1 MSPPL
6 KSRFAGLPERL
17 ARVWKREIWS
27 TEHLKDTSPRG
38 WGYACLRVVSITWTV
53 FFETKVPS
61 RAAALSFSSLLSLG
75 PLIAIAVLVGGFIL
89 GKNDDPNLV
98 ANKVGALLEQVAPQL
113 RSLQIEKSNAD
124 AKAASADPAA
134 VTPLQPGQTEMA
146 RTDAKAAMADA
157 VNPQLIA
164 MLNGFVTS
172 ARSGYGGVFGALGLI
187 IIVLLMFKA
196 VEDAFNDIWGIRL
209 GRSLLM
215 RIVFYWTILT
225 LGAVLFFAS
234 VALVGAGA
242 ASIVF
247 KESLGQLPGGEHLVS
262 LLSWSLPLVS
272 LSLLIVMLTLVYR
285 VIPNTNVFW
294 RAAFC
299 GAVVVTALLMLN
311 NFVAFF
317 YVRRVVQTQN
327 LYGQLAVPLVLMLGL
342 YIFWLYIL
350 IGGVISYA
358 VQNVHFRNSQAA
370 WGQLTESMRERLSL
384 VVLLTIGRRFQNC
397 LPPITASQLG
407 DLLKVPT
414 QILNECL
421 NRLVHVNLITTLRPA
436 PDTPATEH
444 RYQPARPLSRITL
457 FDFKTLDDNLGDDP
471 VGQSL
476 ERIDPILHHYDEAL
490 AQIGEQPFFRKS
502 LEALFAEYPFDESR
516 PPFTFGHKP

>member
-1 MSPPL
+1 MSHAAPP
-6 KSRFAGLPERL
+6 SQSVGHGVTGLPQRL
-17 ARVWKREIWS
+17 LHLWQKEIWLTS
-27 TEHLKDTSPRG
+27 HLKDTSPRG
-38 WGYACLRVVSITWTV
+38 WFYACLRVVSITWTV

-75 PLIAIAVLVGGFIL
+75 PLIAIAVLVGGFVL
-89 GKNDDPNLV
+89 GKNDDPNLI

-113 RSLQIEKSNAD
+113 RSLESAKNA
-124 AKAASADPAA
+124 AH
-134 VTPLQPGQTEMA
+134 TPG
-146 RTDAKAAMADA
+146 DA
-157 VNPQLIA
+157 VNPGLVS
-164 MLNGFVTS
+164 MLNGFVSS
-172 ARSGYGGVFGALGLI
+172 AQSGYGGAFGAFSLI
-187 IIVLLMFKA
+187 FIVLLMFKA

-234 VALVGAGA
+234 VALLGAGA
-242 ASIVF
+242 AVNVF
-247 KESLGQLPGGEHLVS
+247 NESLAKLPGGEGLIAV
-262 LLSWSLPLVS
+262 LRWSLPMFS
-272 LSLLIVMLTLVYR
+272 FTLLAVMLTLVYR
-285 VIPNTNVFW
+285 VIPNTHVFW
-294 RAAFC
+294 RAAFA
-299 GAVVVTALLMLN
+299 GAFAVAALLMLN

-342 YIFWLYIL
+342 YIFWIYVL

-384 VVLLTIGRRFQNC
+384 VVLLTIGRRFQDC
-397 LPPITASQLG
+397 LPPITASQLS

-421 NRLVHVNLITTLRPA
+421 NRLVSMQLVTTLRPSA
-436 PDTPATEH
+436 DTPATEY
-444 RYQPARPLSRITL
+444 RYQPARPLSRINL
-457 FDFKTLDDNLGDDP
+457 YEFKTLDDNFGDDP
-471 VGQSL
+471 VGQAL
-476 ERIDPILHHYDEAL
+476 ERIDPILHHYDDQLNQL
-490 AQIGEQPFFRKS
+490 AKQEFFQKS
-502 LEALFAEYPFDESR
+502 LEQLFAEHPFADSS
-516 PPFTFGHKP
+516 PPFSVGTRRTR